1 MKYIKLL
8 SVFFIFLIFSCDKD
22 FTSIDS
28 DVISSENAI
37 NFSTS
42 LIDYPLIASNLRL
55 NPVKS
60 NNLPSFMLGYNNNPV
75 FGESKA
81 SFLGQVIPTEFS
93 PSFGEN
99 VVLDSV
105 VLTIPYYSRGVE
117 TSEEGDI
124 TYEIDSVYGNTPTK
138 LYVYKSNFYLRDFD
152 PSGDFSDSQNYYS
165 NGSLSNSEYINQAE
179 VEAELLFESG
189 VIGDGSD
196 DFTPSSERIDLTLLD
211 SLGESYVSSS
221 IAPAIRL
228 KLNNP
233 NDNFWQSIFFENEGN
248 PELVNPN
255 TFKEFF
261 RGLYIKADGINS
273 EGSMMM
279 LNFASS
285 NTKLTIHYTSDT
297 STDSDTDSGGTT
309 TETISSQNEYVLNFT
324 DNLINV
330 YENNFQIDVSNSN
343 TVEGDERLYLKGGE
357 GYMSTIDLFNGE
369 IQDENGEMVDAF
381 DHFKNSFY
389 DGENEIANKIIN
401 EAYIEFF
408 VDQTQNIQDEPDRI
422 YLYNFEQNTA
432 LIDYFL
438 DQSVSSTTINAK
450 INHLEP
456 LTRDGDSL
464 TGEGV
469 KYKIRITEHLNN
481 LILRDSTNAKLALVV
496 TANVGSIDNFSI
508 LNSGEE
514 NRDFPSGA
522 ILTPNGTVLH
532 GSQSENIDKR
542 PRIKIYYTDP
552 DD

>member
-1 MKYIKLL
+1 MKYIKLV

-196 DFTPSSERIDLTLLD
+196 DFVPSSERIDLTLLD

-369 IQDENGEMVDAF
+369 VQDENGEMVDAF

-389 DGENEIANKIIN
+389 DEENEIANKIIN